1 MWSPE
6 PVSPRYLLA
15 ALGLSVALLAAGCN
29 VQPLYGTTTAPT
41 GGATAV
47 TLADVDVAPIEGRV
61 GQKIRNDLLFY
72 MNGGAPTSGTYIVD
86 LSIREAYTNVI
97 TRPVSG
103 LPGGRNIRLI
113 TTYTLKKAGEKDHIA
128 SGTVVRISSIDY
140 FNQRFAND
148 RATINAEDRAAQET
162 AADIHLRLAAY
173 FATGKSYDKT
183 VPEEEQATDI
193 PTTPDSIFNDREP
206 TYGAPEM

>member
-1 MWSPE
+1 
-6 PVSPRYLLA
+6 
-15 ALGLSVALLAAGCN
+15 
-29 VQPLYGTTTAPT
+29 
-41 GGATAV
+41 V

-113 TTYTLKKAGEKDHIA
+113 TTYSLKKVGEKDHIA

-173 FATGKSYDKT
+173 FATGKSYDKPI
-183 VPEEEQATDI
+183 PEEEQATDI